1 MSLQG
6 SPPTPYIFDDRPDW
20 RHAAEKIYEWYNT
33 SPEDRK
39 KAGKA
44 GREYCLREDTML
56 SAKNMGG
63 AFKKSMGE
71 AFEKWEP
78 IKQFKVYEV

>member
-1 MSLQG
+1 MSRASKEACIENVKELKEKGQLN
-6 SPPTPYIFDDRPDW
+6 PVMPD
-20 RHAAEKIYEWYNT
+20 IVN
-33 SPEDRK
+33 RK